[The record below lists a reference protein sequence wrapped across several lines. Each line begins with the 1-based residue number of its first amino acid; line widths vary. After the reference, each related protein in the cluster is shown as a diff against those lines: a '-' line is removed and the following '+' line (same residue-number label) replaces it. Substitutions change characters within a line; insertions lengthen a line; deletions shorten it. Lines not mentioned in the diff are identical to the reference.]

1 MTLTFRELVT
11 KMRKI
16 QKQYDKGPS
25 QFLLIEKKRLEE
37 SVDRW
42 LEKNTREVESLAAW
56 ERSVKSTETPGAYNV
71 PRDERQED
79 FGDT

>member
-25 QFLLIEKKRLEE
+25 KFLFIERKRLEDA
-37 SVDRW
+37 VDRW
-42 LEKNTREVESLAAW
+42 LEKNTREAESLASW
-56 ERSVKSTETPGAYNV
+56 ERSVKSTEMPGAYNLS
-71 PRDERQED
+71 DEKK
-79 FGDT
+79 GA